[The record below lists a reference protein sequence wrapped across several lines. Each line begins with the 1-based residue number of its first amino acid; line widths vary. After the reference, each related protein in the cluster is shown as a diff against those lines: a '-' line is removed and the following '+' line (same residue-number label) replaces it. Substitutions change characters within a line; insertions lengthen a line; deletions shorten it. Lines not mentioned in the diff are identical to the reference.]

1 MRLLMISP
9 DLPSSTGKG
18 YQVRLY
24 HQILGLAAKQHE
36 ISLVAFGDA
45 GRLAV
50 ELKDACRRA
59 IAVPWSLPVAAARA
73 LQTSP
78 FLPLSVGL
86 YSDPRMAAT
95 VREAALECDLL
106 HVAMVRMAPY
116 LRQSGHRPVVMDLL
130 DASELNMRERAR
142 ASGPGVRQG
151 LLIEAR
157 RLGAYERKAVAD
169 VTVALLISPRDLD
182 YLGSPPNARVLAN
195 GVDVPRA
202 PRSRRSPATIVF
214 SGTMSYFPNVDA
226 AVWFA
231 REALPAIQNSVPD
244 ATFKIVGR
252 EPSARVRQLASL
264 RGVTVVGPVIDIAQE
279 IGRAAIAVCPMRYG
293 SGMQTKIL
301 EAMAVGTPVVAT
313 GKALEG
319 IPGDLHAYV
328 QRADSASEI
337 AARVAGILQDP
348 QPALRAAEEGLAVLA
363 RDHSWQR
370 HAEALEQIYQ
380 ETLTAA
386 RG

>member
-45 GRLAV
+45 GHLAV

-73 LQTSP
+73 LQSSP
-78 FLPLSVGL
+78 FLPLTVGL

-95 VREAALECDLL
+95 VRQAAFDCDLL

-116 LRQSGHRPVVMDLL
+116 SRQSGYRPVVMDLL
-130 DASELNMRERAR
+130 DASELSMRERAR

-182 YLGSPPNARVLAN
+182 YLGSPVNARVLAN

-231 REALPAIQNSVPD
+231 REVLPAIQSSVPD
-244 ATFKIVGR
+244 VTLRIVGR
-252 EPSARVRQLASL
+252 QPSARVRQLASL

-313 GKALEG
+313 GKALEYSHRITNITWRG
-319 IPGDLHAYV
+319 TRGMLGAQLHA
-328 QRADSASEI
+328 
-337 AARVAGILQDP
+337 AALDG
-348 QPALRAAEEGLAVLA
+348 VLFATA
-363 RDHSWQR
+363 RR
-370 HAEALEQIYQ
+370 KM
-380 ETLTAA
+380 
-386 RG
+386 